1 MLILAKSVLGLMLG
15 FVLSLVAAVILIPLL
30 KKLHVGQ
37 SVSKLINERHL
48 KKDGTPTIGG
58 LIFIIPTILIM
69 LILYLRGS
77 IEFNSNL
84 IILIFVFLAYGA
96 LGFIDDFLKV
106 KYHNNDGLSIG
117 VKFLLQTAIAVVF
130 YIIYRNNGG
139 DSNLVI
145 SSLGINVSLGWAFGL
160 FILLV
165 LVGTT
170 NAVNISDGLDG
181 LAGGISSIFFLTIGI
196 IAFFQGRIGL
206 SVVIAFIMLGST
218 LGFLVHNFHPAKIFM
233 GDSGSMF
240 LGFIIA
246 VITLLGF
253 KTIITSSIII
263 PLCILI
269 VPILD
274 TICAIIRRKLK
285 GESIGTPDK
294 SHFHHQ
300 LLRRN
305 CSVSTAVLII
315 YLITALFSS
324 ASIIWLLVD
333 NEIGYIIYG
342 ILMLGLMIFV
352 FRTDIL
358 FDHKKDRK

>member
-84 IILIFVFLAYGA
+84 IILIFVFLSYGA

-106 KYHNNDGLSIG
+106 KYHNNNGLSIG
-117 VKFLLQTAIAVVF
+117 VKFLLQTVIAVIF

-181 LAGGISSIFFLTIGI
+181 LAGG
-196 IAFFQGRIGL
+196 L
-206 SVVIAFIMLGST
+206 SVVAIMAYGVIAWGSKWISGYQEIAIFAFVLCGAI
-218 LGFLVHNFHPAKIFM
+218 LGFLVFNTHPAKVFM
-233 GDSGSMF
+233 GDTGSLA
-240 LGFIIA
+240 LGGALATIAILTKHELSLLLIGGVFVVETLSSAIQIIA
-246 VITLLGF
+246 IRKFHKKVFLKSPLHHHFEELGWEE
-253 KTIITSSIII
+253 TD
-263 PLCILI
+263 I
-269 VPILD
+269 V
-274 TICAIIRRKLK
+274 KLFWVV
-285 GESIGTPDK
+285 GLFLAMIG
-294 SHFHHQ
+294 
-300 LLRRN
+300 
-305 CSVSTAVLII
+305 
-315 YLITALFSS
+315 
-324 ASIIWLLVD
+324 
-333 NEIGYIIYG
+333 IIYG
-342 ILMLGLMIFV
+342 VWL
-352 FRTDIL
+352 
-358 FDHKKDRK
+358 

>member
-106 KYHNNDGLSIG
+106 KYHNNNGLSIG

-145 SSLGINVSLGWAFGL
+145 SSLGINISLGWAFGL

-181 LAGGISSIFFLTIGI
+181 LAGG
-196 IAFFQGRIGL
+196 L
-206 SVVIAFIMLGST
+206 SVVAIMAYGVIAWGSKWISGYQEIAIFAFVLCGAI
-218 LGFLVHNFHPAKIFM
+218 LGFLVFNTHPAKVFM
-233 GDSGSMF
+233 GDTGSLA
-240 LGFIIA
+240 LGGALATIAILTKHELSLLLIGGVFVVETLSSAIQIIA
-246 VITLLGF
+246 IRKFHKKVFLKAPLHHHFEELGWEE
-253 KTIITSSIII
+253 TD
-263 PLCILI
+263 I
-269 VPILD
+269 V
-274 TICAIIRRKLK
+274 KLFWVV
-285 GESIGTPDK
+285 GLFLAMIG
-294 SHFHHQ
+294 
-300 LLRRN
+300 
-305 CSVSTAVLII
+305 
-315 YLITALFSS
+315 
-324 ASIIWLLVD
+324 
-333 NEIGYIIYG
+333 IIYG
-342 ILMLGLMIFV
+342 VWL
-352 FRTDIL
+352 
-358 FDHKKDRK
+358 

>member
-145 SSLGINVSLGWAFGL
+145 SSLGINVSLGWVFGL

-181 LAGGISSIFFLTIGI
+181 LAGG
-196 IAFFQGRIGL
+196 L
-206 SVVIAFIMLGST
+206 SVVAIMAYGVIAWGSKWISGYQEIAIFAFVLCGAI
-218 LGFLVHNFHPAKIFM
+218 LGFLVFNTHPAKVFM
-233 GDSGSMF
+233 GDTGSLA
-240 LGFIIA
+240 LGGALATIAILTKHELSLLLIGGVFVVETLSSAIQIIA
-246 VITLLGF
+246 IRKFHKKIFLKAPLHHHFEELGWEE
-253 KTIITSSIII
+253 TD
-263 PLCILI
+263 I
-269 VPILD
+269 V
-274 TICAIIRRKLK
+274 KLFWVV
-285 GESIGTPDK
+285 GLFLAMIG
-294 SHFHHQ
+294 
-300 LLRRN
+300 
-305 CSVSTAVLII
+305 
-315 YLITALFSS
+315 
-324 ASIIWLLVD
+324 
-333 NEIGYIIYG
+333 IIYG
-342 ILMLGLMIFV
+342 VWL
-352 FRTDIL
+352 
-358 FDHKKDRK
+358 

>member
-106 KYHNNDGLSIG
+106 KYHNNNGLSIG

-181 LAGGISSIFFLTIGI
+181 LAGG
-196 IAFFQGRIGL
+196 L
-206 SVVIAFIMLGST
+206 SVVAIMAYGVIAWGSKWISGYQEIAIFAFVLCGAI
-218 LGFLVHNFHPAKIFM
+218 LGFLVFNTHPAKVFM
-233 GDSGSMF
+233 GDTGSLALGGALATIAILTKHELSLF
-240 LGFIIA
+240 LIGGVFVVETLSSAIQIIA
-246 VITLLGF
+246 IRKFHKKVFLKAPLHHHFEELGWEE
-253 KTIITSSIII
+253 TD
-263 PLCILI
+263 I
-269 VPILD
+269 V
-274 TICAIIRRKLK
+274 KLFWVV
-285 GESIGTPDK
+285 GLFLAMIG
-294 SHFHHQ
+294 
-300 LLRRN
+300 
-305 CSVSTAVLII
+305 
-315 YLITALFSS
+315 
-324 ASIIWLLVD
+324 
-333 NEIGYIIYG
+333 IIYG
-342 ILMLGLMIFV
+342 VWL
-352 FRTDIL
+352 
-358 FDHKKDRK
+358 

>member
-106 KYHNNDGLSIG
+106 KYHNNNGLSIG

-181 LAGGISSIFFLTIGI
+181 LAGD
-196 IAFFQGRIGL
+196 L
-206 SVVIAFIMLGST
+206 SVVAIMAYGVIAWGSKWISGYQEIAIFAFVLCGAI
-218 LGFLVHNFHPAKIFM
+218 LGFLVFNTHPAKVFM
-233 GDSGSMF
+233 GDTGSLA
-240 LGFIIA
+240 LGGALATIAILTKHELSLLLIGGVFVVETLSSAIQIIA
-246 VITLLGF
+246 IRKFHKKVFLKAPLHHHFEELGWEE
-253 KTIITSSIII
+253 TD
-263 PLCILI
+263 I
-269 VPILD
+269 V
-274 TICAIIRRKLK
+274 KLFWVV
-285 GESIGTPDK
+285 GLFLAMIG
-294 SHFHHQ
+294 
-300 LLRRN
+300 
-305 CSVSTAVLII
+305 
-315 YLITALFSS
+315 
-324 ASIIWLLVD
+324 
-333 NEIGYIIYG
+333 IIYG
-342 ILMLGLMIFV
+342 VWL
-352 FRTDIL
+352 
-358 FDHKKDRK
+358 

>member
-106 KYHNNDGLSIG
+106 KYHNNNGLSIG

-181 LAGGISSIFFLTIGI
+181 LAGG
-196 IAFFQGRIGL
+196 L
-206 SVVIAFIMLGST
+206 SVVAIMAYGVIAWGSKWISGYQEIAIFAFVLCGAI
-218 LGFLVHNFHPAKIFM
+218 LGFLVFNTHPAKVFM
-233 GDSGSMF
+233 GDTGSLA
-240 LGFIIA
+240 LGGALATIAILTKHELSLLLIGGVFVVETLSSAIQIIA
-246 VITLLGF
+246 
-253 KTIITSSIII
+253 
-263 PLCILI
+263 
-269 VPILD
+269 
-274 TICAIIRRKLK
+274 IRK
-285 GESIGTPDK
+285 
-294 SHFHHQ
+294 FHK
-300 LLRRN
+300 R
-305 CSVSTAVLII
+305 CS
-315 YLITALFSS
+315 
-324 ASIIWLLVD
+324 
-333 NEIGYIIYG
+333 
-342 ILMLGLMIFV
+342 
-352 FRTDIL
+352 
-358 FDHKKDRK
+358 

>member
-84 IILIFVFLAYGA
+84 IILIFVFLSYGA

-106 KYHNNDGLSIG
+106 KYHNNNGLSIG
-117 VKFLLQTAIAVVF
+117 VKFLLQTVIAVIF

-181 LAGGISSIFFLTIGI
+181 LAGG
-196 IAFFQGRIGL
+196 L
-206 SVVIAFIMLGST
+206 SVVAIMAYGVIAWGSKWISGYQEIAIFAFVLCGAI
-218 LGFLVHNFHPAKIFM
+218 LGFLVFNTHPAKVFM
-233 GDSGSMF
+233 GDTGSLA
-240 LGFIIA
+240 LGGALATIAILTKHELSLLLIGGVFVVETLSSAVQIIA
-246 VITLLGF
+246 IRKFHKKVFLKAPLHHHFEELGWEE
-253 KTIITSSIII
+253 TD
-263 PLCILI
+263 I
-269 VPILD
+269 V
-274 TICAIIRRKLK
+274 KLFWVV
-285 GESIGTPDK
+285 GLFLAMIG
-294 SHFHHQ
+294 
-300 LLRRN
+300 
-305 CSVSTAVLII
+305 
-315 YLITALFSS
+315 
-324 ASIIWLLVD
+324 
-333 NEIGYIIYG
+333 IIYG
-342 ILMLGLMIFV
+342 VWL
-352 FRTDIL
+352 
-358 FDHKKDRK
+358 

>member
-106 KYHNNDGLSIG
+106 KYHNNNGLSIG

-181 LAGGISSIFFLTIGI
+181 LAGG
-196 IAFFQGRIGL
+196 L
-206 SVVIAFIMLGST
+206 SVVAIMAYGVIAWGSKWISGYQEIAIFAFVLCGAI
-218 LGFLVHNFHPAKIFM
+218 LGFLVFNTHPAKVFM
-233 GDSGSMF
+233 GDTGSLA
-240 LGFIIA
+240 LGGALATMAILTKHELSLLLIGGVFVVETLSSAIQIIA
-246 VITLLGF
+246 IRKFHKKVFLKAPLHHHFEELGWEE
-253 KTIITSSIII
+253 TD
-263 PLCILI
+263 I
-269 VPILD
+269 V
-274 TICAIIRRKLK
+274 KLFWVV
-285 GESIGTPDK
+285 GLFLAMIG
-294 SHFHHQ
+294 
-300 LLRRN
+300 
-305 CSVSTAVLII
+305 
-315 YLITALFSS
+315 
-324 ASIIWLLVD
+324 
-333 NEIGYIIYG
+333 IIYG
-342 ILMLGLMIFV
+342 VWL
-352 FRTDIL
+352 
-358 FDHKKDRK
+358 

>member
-84 IILIFVFLAYGA
+84 IILIFIFLSYGA

-117 VKFLLQTAIAVVF
+117 VKFLLQTVIAVIF

-145 SSLGINVSLGWAFGL
+145 SSLGINVSLGWVFGL

-181 LAGGISSIFFLTIGI
+181 LAGG
-196 IAFFQGRIGL
+196 L
-206 SVVIAFIMLGST
+206 SVVAMMAYGVIAWGSKWISGYQEIAIFAFVLCGAI
-218 LGFLVHNFHPAKIFM
+218 LGFLVFNTHPAKVFM
-233 GDSGSMF
+233 GDTGSLA
-240 LGFIIA
+240 LGGALATIAILTKHELSLLLIGGVFVVETLSSAIQIIA
-246 VITLLGF
+246 IRKFHKKVFLKAPLHHHFEELGWEE
-253 KTIITSSIII
+253 TD
-263 PLCILI
+263 I
-269 VPILD
+269 V
-274 TICAIIRRKLK
+274 KLFWVV
-285 GESIGTPDK
+285 GLFLAMIG
-294 SHFHHQ
+294 
-300 LLRRN
+300 
-305 CSVSTAVLII
+305 
-315 YLITALFSS
+315 
-324 ASIIWLLVD
+324 
-333 NEIGYIIYG
+333 IIYG
-342 ILMLGLMIFV
+342 VWL
-352 FRTDIL
+352 
-358 FDHKKDRK
+358 

>member
-84 IILIFVFLAYGA
+84 IILIFVFLSYGT
-96 LGFIDDFLKV
+96 LGFIDYFLKV
-106 KYHNNDGLSIG
+106 KYHNNNGLSIG
-117 VKFLLQTAIAVVF
+117 VKFLLQTVIAVIF

-181 LAGGISSIFFLTIGI
+181 LAGG
-196 IAFFQGRIGL
+196 L
-206 SVVIAFIMLGST
+206 SVVAIMAYGVIAWGSKWISGYQEIAIFAFVLCGAI
-218 LGFLVHNFHPAKIFM
+218 LGFLVFNTHPAKVFM
-233 GDSGSMF
+233 GDTGSLA
-240 LGFIIA
+240 LGGALATIAILTKHELSLLLIGGVFVVETLSSAIQIIA
-246 VITLLGF
+246 IRKFHKKVFLKAPLHHHFEELGWEE
-253 KTIITSSIII
+253 TD
-263 PLCILI
+263 I
-269 VPILD
+269 V
-274 TICAIIRRKLK
+274 KLFWVV
-285 GESIGTPDK
+285 G
-294 SHFHHQ
+294 
-300 LLRRN
+300 
-305 CSVSTAVLII
+305 
-315 YLITALFSS
+315 LFL
-324 ASIIWLLVD
+324 AMV
-333 NEIGYIIYG
+333 GIIYG
-342 ILMLGLMIFV
+342 VWL
-352 FRTDIL
+352 
-358 FDHKKDRK
+358 